1 MKTNFLLSLLFPRWV
16 LGLSVFGWDDLLMM
30 AASTALTTGAQAA
43 TRPNMSSTQYG
54 NTPSADSS
62 QEDPFAWVNEILMQ
76 REKRA
81 EKIQNQ
87 SQPNQTQL
95 PQQY

>member
-1 MKTNFLLSLLFPRWV
+1 
-16 LGLSVFGWDDLLMM
+16 
-30 AASTALTTGAQAA
+30 
-43 TRPNMSSTQYG
+43 MSSTQYG